1 MNFKELNGVSIR
13 EAFIEFHR
21 KNPKLYLEFE
31 KQAYRAINAGKTK
44 ISSKMI
50 LNYIRWNVF
59 IETTDK
65 MFRVNDAF
73 TALYARL
80 FISLHPEH
88 EDKFEVRKLRTE
100 EPGPYLH
107 TDVYG
112 QISFI

>member
-1 MNFKELNGVSIR
+1 MDFKELNGISIR
-13 EAFIEFHR
+13 EAFLAFH
-21 KNPKLYLEFE
+21 KENPNLFKEFE
-31 KQAYRAINAGKTK
+31 KQAFRAINAGRKK
-44 ISSKMI
+44 ISSKAI
-50 LNYIRWNVF
+50 INYIRWNHF
-59 IETTDK
+59 IETTDT

-88 EDKFEVRKLRTE
+88 EDKFELRKLRTE

-112 QISFI
+112 QISFV